1 MSEDSQDIT
10 VAVPTVFVNG
20 KEYPLSGD
28 YQLNEEDMQ
37 KIMDAV
43 NDSIAESVLKNL
55 KELQKGL
62 PLIGQ
67 FLQNRKFLPKVEGNL
82 RGNVKLTFNDRTLFK
97 LELPDP
103 EKSETVDSE

>member
-10 VAVPTVFVNG
+10 VAVPTVFING

-28 YQLNEEDMQ
+28 YQLSEEDME
-37 KIMDAV
+37 KVMDAI
-43 NDSIAESVLKNL
+43 NDSIAESVMKNL

-67 FLQNRKFLPKVEGNL
+67 FLQNRRFLPKVEGNL

-97 LELPDP
+97 LELPEP
-103 EKSETVDSE
+103 KNSEDHDSE

>member
-1 MSEDSQDIT
+1 VKT
-10 VAVPTVFVNG
+10 VKISLLLSRLYYING

-28 YQLNEEDMQ
+28 YNLNEEDMQ
-37 KIMDAV
+37 KIMDAI
-43 NDSIAESVLKNL
+43 NDSIAESVIKNL

-67 FLQNRKFLPKVEGNL
+67 FLQNKRFLPKVEGNL
-82 RGNVKLTFNDRTLFK
+82 RGNVKLTFNDRPLFK

-103 EKSETVDSE
+103 KGSDDVDTE

>member
-10 VAVPTVFVNG
+10 VAVPTVFING
-20 KEYPLSGD
+20 KEYSLSGN
-28 YQLNEEDMQ
+28 YQLNDEDMQ
-37 KIMDAV
+37 KIMDEV
-43 NDSIAESVLKNL
+43 NDRIAESVMKNL

-67 FLQNRKFLPKVEGNL
+67 FLQNKRFLPKLEGNL
-82 RGNVKLTFNDRTLFK
+82 RGNVKLTMNDRTLFK

-103 EKSETVDSE
+103 KESKDVEAE